1 MPNFDPILTQKL
13 LGTPFAGVGTT
24 LERNSL
30 QTLMKGLISEN
41 KYSVEYIIN
50 LCVSYGYSRQLAKEV
65 FTELTG
71 LSPELIVENNEYYQ
85 NPVFVPSGTIAWGL
99 SKTNDKIAFY
109 VVPFEYGYALNKKNE
124 TEVPEQIAQFVDIN
138 SAVKKMKGFV
148 KKVFTIDQI
157 ITENLLLNEPIQ
169 SSAKNTHDTEEP
181 YFSDPVRNLKN
192 RYKKRYITDG
202 EVKSEA
208 FKLVASEEITE
219 KEAVELA
226 KWVDL
231 EQEKRDIEE
240 DEDVEFSSVKNDPKG
255 RLQEEAQENSR
266 LKASADEETAKCF
279 ICEETYPISEMKQE
293 EDVGWMCDH
302 CIKAMKSQGY
312 ELKLKASSNG
322 NLEELIKQWYT
333 KAYKTDEMGQEINPN
348 VTFMEVLSDA
358 ENAYDLL
365 GVTDSVV
372 RERVFDELSKRTNI
386 PYEKIYDMWMGKKAS
401 KISDKMKERL
411 TFGYLSSEQEKSL
424 PNFNSI
430 EELESYIKKTNS
442 FPDNFFYKGG
452 LFTMDEYDM
461 SGTTITYA
469 SPEIDM
475 GLWVDTPD
483 NRYDHKGNY
492 KNMEISIEEES
503 SPLYRNDITY
513 YLPKSVY
520 DSIYGNK
527 TASKKQSSKKV
538 KSSSKEDF
546 DAEVE
551 NIDNL
556 ISYYSTRLNE
566 FIDDYYGDN
575 AAMQSE
581 VDYDFLKSHTKELFN
596 AWKNE
601 LLNNTN
607 SDEWSAAEKVYYK
620 LYDGKKSASKKVTA
634 EKLTLFFNNN
644 YNRPITKKEDIE
656 KILEGTGVELEI
668 AEDGQRSLK
677 YNGKEYYL
685 FNEDKLLKEGNELYI
700 IKPAYLGN
708 MKRKVTAS
716 IKRKADEFKLEDIK
730 VEEQKSALEKAE
742 EEVDEAN
749 VEEFLN
755 ETTPQEYFDDEI
767 QKDKIDNLNEK
778 VSKIIDEFSA
788 RFDDFDKYDVSL
800 QSYKI
805 QMISDDKLST
815 TEVVEDLELNA
826 KALIMIVL
834 NINPKEDTTN
844 VKKGLAIFSVNN
856 DKTYWSGT
864 FKTEDN
870 KFYAFTEEGLDTLFR
885 DLDTSMEITEDFV
898 GNKKTNL

>member
-50 LCVSYGYSRQLAKEV
+50 LCVSYGYSRRLAKEV

-240 DEDVEFSSVKNDPKG
+240 DEDVEFSFVKNDPKG
-255 RLQEEAQENSR
+255 RLQEEAQEKSR

-322 NLEELIKQWYT
+322 NLEEPIKQWYT

-358 ENAYDLL
+358 ENVYDLL

-386 PYEKIYDMWMGKKAS
+386 PYEKIYDMWMG
-401 KISDKMKERL
+401 
-411 TFGYLSSEQEKSL
+411 
-424 PNFNSI
+424 
-430 EELESYIKKTNS
+430 
-442 FPDNFFYKGG
+442 
-452 LFTMDEYDM
+452 
-461 SGTTITYA
+461 
-469 SPEIDM
+469 
-475 GLWVDTPD
+475 
-483 NRYDHKGNY
+483 
-492 KNMEISIEEES
+492 
-503 SPLYRNDITY
+503 
-513 YLPKSVY
+513 
-520 DSIYGNK
+520 
-527 TASKKQSSKKV
+527 KQSSKKV

-607 SDEWSAAEKVYYK
+607 SDEWSAAEKAYYK
-620 LYDGKKSASKKVTA
+620 LYEGRKTASKKVTA
-634 EKLTLFFNNN
+634 EELTLFFNNN

-685 FNEDKLLKEGNELYI
+685 FNEDKLLKDGNELYI

-742 EEVDEAN
+742 EEVNETN

-885 DLDTSMEITEDFV
+885 DLDTSLEITEDFV

>member
-240 DEDVEFSSVKNDPKG
+240 DEDVEFYSVKNDQKG

-322 NLEELIKQWYT
+322 NLEEPIKQWYT

-358 ENAYDLL
+358 ENVYDLL

-372 RERVFDELSKRTNI
+372 RERVFEELSKRTDI
-386 PYEKIYDMWMGKKAS
+386 PYKKIYNMWMGKQAS

-411 TFGYLSSEQEKSL
+411 TFGYFSPEQEKSL
-424 PNFNSI
+424 PNFNST
-430 EELESYIKKTNS
+430 EELETYIKQTNS

-461 SGTTITYA
+461 SGSTISYS

-475 GLWVDTPD
+475 GLLVDTPD
-483 NRYDHKGNY
+483 NRYDHKGDY

-513 YLPKSVY
+513 YLPKSVF
-520 DSIYGNK
+520 DSLYGNK
-527 TASKKQSSKKV
+527 TASKKK
-538 KSSSKEDF
+538 
-546 DAEVE
+546 
-551 NIDNL
+551 
-556 ISYYSTRLNE
+556 
-566 FIDDYYGDN
+566 
-575 AAMQSE
+575 
-581 VDYDFLKSHTKELFN
+581 
-596 AWKNE
+596 
-601 LLNNTN
+601 
-607 SDEWSAAEKVYYK
+607 
-620 LYDGKKSASKKVTA
+620 ASKKVTA
-634 EKLTLFFNNN
+634 EEITLFFNNN

-685 FNEDKLLKEGNELYI
+685 FNEDKLLKDGNDLYI

-742 EEVDEAN
+742 EEVNEAN

>member
-138 SAVKKMKGFV
+138 SAVKKMKGLV

-322 NLEELIKQWYT
+322 NLEEPIKQWYT

-358 ENAYDLL
+358 ENVYALL

-372 RERVFDELSKRTNI
+372 RERVFEELSKRTNI
-386 PYEKIYDMWMGKKAS
+386 PYEKIYDMWMGKQAS
-401 KISDKMKERL
+401 KKMTADKL
-411 TFGYLSSEQEKSL
+411 EQEKFKVGDTVRV
-424 PNFNSI
+424 NGHTWVT
-430 EELESYIKKTNS
+430 IKKILNNNEALVA
-442 FPDNFFYKGG
+442 PIYKDDVELGKIEKEIIVNFSDLEAPEQVQKQFYTG
-452 LFTMDEYDM
+452 Y
-461 SGTTITYA
+461 
-469 SPEIDM
+469 
-475 GLWVDTPD
+475 
-483 NRYDHKGNY
+483 N
-492 KNMEISIEEES
+492 
-503 SPLYRNDITY
+503 
-513 YLPKSVY
+513 
-520 DSIYGNK
+520 
-527 TASKKQSSKKV
+527 KKQSSKKV

-620 LYDGKKSASKKVTA
+620 LYNGRKTASKKVTA

-742 EEVDEAN
+742 EEADEAN

-885 DLDTSMEITEDFV
+885 DLDTSLEITEDFV

>member
-138 SAVKKMKGFV
+138 SAVKKMKGLV

-231 EQEKRDIEE
+231 EQEKRDLDDDEE
-240 DEDVEFSSVKNDPKG
+240 DTALDDKNVEFGSVKNDPKG

-312 ELKLKASSNG
+312 ELKLKASKKLDDSKFEYTYIT
-322 NLEELIKQWYT
+322 EEDWTDAKKHGQTLI
-333 KAYKTDEMGQEINPN
+333 DEGIKYMMFPIGSGDKSGKLCP
-348 VTFMEVLSDA
+348 V
-358 ENAYDLL
+358 
-365 GVTDSVV
+365 
-372 RERVFDELSKRTNI
+372 
-386 PYEKIYDMWMGKKAS
+386 KI
-401 KISDKMKERL
+401 
-411 TFGYLSSEQEKSL
+411 
-424 PNFNSI
+424 
-430 EELESYIKKTNS
+430 
-442 FPDNFFYKGG
+442 
-452 LFTMDEYDM
+452 
-461 SGTTITYA
+461 
-469 SPEIDM
+469 
-475 GLWVDTPD
+475 
-483 NRYDHKGNY
+483 
-492 KNMEISIEEES
+492 
-503 SPLYRNDITY
+503 
-513 YLPKSVY
+513 
-520 DSIYGNK
+520 
-527 TASKKQSSKKV
+527 
-538 KSSSKEDF
+538 
-546 DAEVE
+546 
-551 NIDNL
+551 
-556 ISYYSTRLNE
+556 
-566 FIDDYYGDN
+566 
-575 AAMQSE
+575 
-581 VDYDFLKSHTKELFN
+581 
-596 AWKNE
+596 
-601 LLNNTN
+601 
-607 SDEWSAAEKVYYK
+607 
-620 LYDGKKSASKKVTA
+620 KSASKKATA
-634 EKLTLFFNNN
+634 EELTLFFNNN

-685 FNEDKLLKEGNELYI
+685 FNEDKLLKDGNELYI

-730 VEEQKSALEKAE
+730 VEEQKSAIEKAE
-742 EEVDEAN
+742 EEVNEAN